1 MVGYVERVVLASVN
15 LNITPVERVGHIVPY
30 VSFIGKKEHVI
41 EAHTASYDTVSYR
54 GDPGLGAET
63 YLRRLQDR
71 H

>member
-30 VSFIGKKEHVI
+30 VSFISKKEDII
-41 EAHTASYDTVSYR
+41 EAYATSYDTVSYR
-54 GDPGLGAET
+54 RDSEAGVET
-63 YLRRLQDR
+63 YLRRLQDQ